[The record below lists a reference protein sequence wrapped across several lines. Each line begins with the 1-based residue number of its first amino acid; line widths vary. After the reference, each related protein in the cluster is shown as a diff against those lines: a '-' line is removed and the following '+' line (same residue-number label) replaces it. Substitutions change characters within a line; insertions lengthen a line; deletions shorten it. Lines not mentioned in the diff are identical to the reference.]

1 MDEKK
6 PSSLAAARSVVRLV
20 TILIAL
26 VAGLHGCI
34 QQQQQEARQLTCPD
48 DAHERV
54 CRECGQ
60 PRHDTDRHREAHG
73 KEDAR

>member
-6 PSSLAAARSVVRLV
+6 PSSLAVARSVVRLA
-20 TILIAL
+20 TMLIAL

-34 QQQQQEARQLTCPD
+34 QQREARQQTCPD

-54 CRECGQ
+54 CQECGQ

>member
-6 PSSLAAARSVVRLV
+6 PSSLAVARSVVRLV

-34 QQQQQEARQLTCPD
+34 QQREARQQHGRND
-48 DAHERV
+48 VRDHV
-54 CRECGQ
+54 CQECGQ

>member
-34 QQQQQEARQLTCPD
+34 QQREVRQQPCPD
-48 DAHERV
+48 DAREHV
-54 CRECGQ
+54 CQACGQ
-60 PRHDTDRHREAHG
+60 PRHATDRHREAHG

>member
-6 PSSLAAARSVVRLV
+6 PSSLAVARSVVRLV

-34 QQQQQEARQLTCPD
+34 QQREARQRQGRD
-48 DAHERV
+48 DAREHV
-54 CRECGQ
+54 CQECGQ

>member
-34 QQQQQEARQLTCPD
+34 QQREARQQRCPD

-54 CRECGQ
+54 CQECGQ
-60 PRHDTDRHREAHG
+60 PRHDMDKHIEAHG

>member
-6 PSSLAAARSVVRLV
+6 PSSLAVARSVVRLV

-34 QQQQQEARQLTCPD
+34 QQREARQQPCPA
-48 DAHERV
+48 DAREHV
-54 CRECGQ
+54 CQECGQ

>member
-6 PSSLAAARSVVRLV
+6 PSSLAVARSGVRLV

-34 QQQQQEARQLTCPD
+34 QQREARQRPRPD
-48 DAHERV
+48 GTHEHI
-54 CRECGQ
+54 CQECGQ
-60 PRHDTDRHREAHG
+60 PRHDTDRHREVHG

>member
-6 PSSLAAARSVVRLV
+6 PSSLAVARSVVRLV

-34 QQQQQEARQLTCPD
+34 QQREAHQQPCPD
-48 DAHERV
+48 DVHERV
-54 CRECGQ
+54 CQACGQ
-60 PRHDTDRHREAHG
+60 PRHDTDRNREAHG

>member
-6 PSSLAAARSVVRLV
+6 PSSLAVARSVVRLV

-26 VAGLHGCI
+26 VAGLRGCI
-34 QQQQQEARQLTCPD
+34 QQREARQQPCPGN
-48 DAHERV
+48 AHERI
-54 CRECGQ
+54 CQECGQ

>member
-34 QQQQQEARQLTCPD
+34 QQREARQQPCPD

-73 KEDAR
+73 KEDGR

>member
-6 PSSLAAARSVVRLV
+6 PSSLAVARSVVRLV
-20 TILIAL
+20 TILIVL

-34 QQQQQEARQLTCPD
+34 HQREARQQTCPD

-60 PRHDTDRHREAHG
+60 PRPATDRHREAHG

>member
-6 PSSLAAARSVVRLV
+6 PSSLAVARSVVRLV

-34 QQQQQEARQLTCPD
+34 QQREARQQRLSD
-48 DAHERV
+48 DAREHL
-54 CRECGQ
+54 CQECGQ